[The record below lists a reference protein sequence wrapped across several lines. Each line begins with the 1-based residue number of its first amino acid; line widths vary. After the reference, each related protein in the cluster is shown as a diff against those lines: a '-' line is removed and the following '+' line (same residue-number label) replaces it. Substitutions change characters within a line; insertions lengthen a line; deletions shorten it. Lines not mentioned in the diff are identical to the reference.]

1 MNILFLGDVTAR
13 SGRDAV
19 MRRLPKLKQETSADF
34 TIVNGENAAHGKGI
48 TSSIYRQLIEAG
60 ADVVTLGNH
69 AFSKSEICSRMEECP
84 YLIRPANLEPK
95 EDGRAW
101 IVRECHGK
109 KIAVVNVLG
118 SIFMDAAAEDP
129 FVTMDSLLEEIE
141 ADLIICD
148 FHAEATA
155 EKELFLRVY
164 HDRLAA
170 IIGTHTH
177 VQTADE
183 QIYHGCA
190 YISDAGMCGPFDS
203 ILGRDCVE
211 VIDRMVHKQLTKY
224 TPSQAEAMIS
234 GVVIEVD
241 ESTCRA
247 VSIRRIQERP

>member
-101 IVRECHGK
+101 IVRE
-109 KIAVVNVLG
+109 
-118 SIFMDAAAEDP
+118 
-129 FVTMDSLLEEIE
+129 
-141 ADLIICD
+141 
-148 FHAEATA
+148 
-155 EKELFLRVY
+155 
-164 HDRLAA
+164 
-170 IIGTHTH
+170 
-177 VQTADE
+177 
-183 QIYHGCA
+183 
-190 YISDAGMCGPFDS
+190 
-203 ILGRDCVE
+203 
-211 VIDRMVHKQLTKY
+211 
-224 TPSQAEAMIS
+224 
-234 GVVIEVD
+234 
-241 ESTCRA
+241 
-247 VSIRRIQERP
+247 

>member
-1 MNILFLGDVTAR
+1 MKILFLGDVTAR

-19 MRRLPKLKQETSADF
+19 KRRLPELKNETGADF
-34 TIVNGENAAHGKGI
+34 TIINGENAAHGKGI
-48 TSSIYRQLIEAG
+48 TSSIYRQLMEAG

-69 AFSKSEICSRMEECP
+69 AFSKSEIRSAMAECP

-101 IVRECHGK
+101 IVRECLGK
-109 KIAVVNVLG
+109 RIAVVNVLG
-118 SIFMDAAAEDP
+118 SVFMDAATEDP
-129 FVTMDSLLEEIE
+129 FVTMDNLLNEIE
-141 ADLIICD
+141 ADVILCD
-148 FHAEATA
+148 LHAEATA

-164 HDRLAA
+164 QDRLAA
-170 IIGTHTH
+170 VIGTHTH

-211 VIDRMVHKQLTKY
+211 VADRLVHKRLTKY
-224 TPSQAEAMIS
+224 TPSEAEAMIC
-234 GVVIEVD
+234 GVLIEVD
-241 ESTCRA
+241 DNTCRA